1 MLTLYIEKQR
11 FSKNGRIL
19 ESKAD
24 ISHSF
29 VKNFLGCLYRQMA
42 NLSYSMLDMNG
53 DAKNYAR
60 VVNMMPASQ
69 SGGGQRIYGNT
80 DIVTKYGDEVGIIIG
95 TGTAAVDAQD
105 YYLSARIDHGTD
117 AGEMEYFGGRLN
129 DVVID
134 GNDSYFDI
142 ERIFRNGSGN
152 NIIIKEYGFAVIA
165 NFYPTL
171 IIRDSYSDAG
181 DWVTVADGEYL
192 KVTYRIK
199 VTV

>member
-11 FSKNGRIL
+11 FSKDGNIL

-29 VKNFLGCLYRQMA
+29 IKNFLGCLYRQMSS
-42 NLSYSMLDMNG
+42 LSFSMLDIDGN
-53 DAKNYAR
+53 ARNYSGH
-60 VVNMMPASQ
+60 VNMMPAPQ
-69 SGGGQRIYGNT
+69 ADGGQRVYGNEEAR
-80 DIVTKYGDEVGIIIG
+80 TKYGDEVGILIG
-95 TGTAAVDAQD
+95 TGTSAVSAQD
-105 YYLSARIDHGTD
+105 YYLAAKINHGTG

-134 GNDSYFDI
+134 GDDTYFDI
-142 ERIFRNGSGN
+142 ERIFRNGSGDS
-152 NIIIKEYGFAVIA
+152 IVVKEYGFSVIA
-165 NFYPTL
+165 YRYPTL
-171 IIRDSYSDAG
+171 VIRDSYSGAG
-181 DWVTVADGEYL
+181 DWITVADGEYL